1 MHWTNNPW
9 GLPFP
14 VLCRCAEAFV
24 SAGRHDAAVR
34 LLVKGRQ
41 LEQALDLLLA
51 HEVPLTEELAEA
63 LTPPKAA
70 DNADQRNAVLLR
82 LAQVREEA
90 RCQHATGLRSLAM
103 HTATVEQP
111 CTVVATYVC
120 IRGLYWGPHTSLQS
134 GRSSTLSLVSCPLTW
149 VCGGFDAWWCD
160 RRPRRRACS
169 TWHARSTRRRATGCG
184 L

>member
-1 MHWTNNPW
+1 MLDTFNACFLRCTAPHTTLVVPA
-9 GLPFP
+9 LF
-14 VLCRCAEAFV
+14 RCAEAFV

-82 LAQVREEA
+82 LAQVRGA
-90 RCQHATGLRSLAM
+90 AGTQKHAYS
-103 HTATVEQP
+103 H
-111 CTVVATYVC
+111 
-120 IRGLYWGPHTSLQS
+120 S
-134 GRSSTLSLVSCPLTW
+134 
-149 VCGGFDAWWCD
+149 
-160 RRPRRRACS
+160 
-169 TWHARSTRRRATGCG
+169 
-184 L
+184 